1 MLLHG
6 VVLHPRVSLFSASV
20 TERTVC
26 LCLFAPCADRNAR
39 SCMSLSCHFHTL
51 LPFACA
57 GDSCFSLA
65 RGRHHDFEF
74 CGSVFTTAAVSAAF
88 DLALCLVVSGH
99 ASTQTCAQRSTSLHV
114 WWSLLAL
121 SHSRNTHVWHRLLG
135 GLSRLFIVNLGSLS
149 ALCPSC
155 FRSKD

>member
-1 MLLHG
+1 M
-6 VVLHPRVSLFSASV
+6 VLDPCVSLFSAL

-26 LCLFAPCADRNAR
+26 LCLFAPCADRNAC
-39 SCMSLSCHFHTL
+39 SYMSLSFHFHTL
-51 LPFACA
+51 LPFTCA
-57 GDSCFSLA
+57 DDSCVSLLHVGA
-65 RGRHHDFEF
+65 THSCEF
-74 CGSVFTTAAVSAAF
+74 CGSVFTLGAVSTPF

-99 ASTQTCAQRSTSLHV
+99 ASTQTCAQGST
-114 WWSLLAL
+114 WSLLAL

-155 FRSKD
+155 FRGKDGQ